1 MKSISFA
8 AAIGGLIA
16 LAPLSAGH
24 AFLIDPMGPNAGQVS
39 LTGQDL
45 QIMRMRSIALLNRAK
60 KGETREWKNETS
72 GNSGTMRLIDVY
84 TRNGLDCRRI
94 LHTIKFKG
102 FKDPRAFVVPYCK
115 DGGRWRNALR

>member
-16 LAPLSAGH
+16 LAPLTTGQ

-39 LTGQDL
+39 LSGQDL
-45 QIMRMRSIALLNRAK
+45 LTMRSLAIELLDQAK
-60 KGETREWKNETS
+60 PGESRQWRNDRS
-72 GNSGTMRLIDVY
+72 GNSGTMRLVSVY
-84 TRNGLDCRRI
+84 KSNGLDCRRI

-102 FKDPRAFVVPYCK
+102 FKDPRSFIVPYCK
-115 DGGRWRNALR
+115 DGGRWRNAMR